1 MKNESDFDAA
11 LTKVCALMKCRL
23 IDIPDMIWTRQ
34 TTQASVRERQRPFDK
49 VLLTPKSIYLIELK
63 FNHGKL
69 MEHQKLRGTRYNET
83 RPGSYFVLRAKMNV
97 KHPVFQVE
105 NEQAEI
111 LFQTPEIMELV
122 KWFIAKS

>member
-34 TTQASVRERQRPFDK
+34 NAQAPVRERQRPFDK
-49 VLLTPKSIYLIELK
+49 VLLTPHAIYLIELK

-69 MEHQKLRGTRYNET
+69 MDHQKLRGIRYNTT
-83 RPGSYFVLRAKMNV
+83 RPGSYYVLRAKMNV
-97 KHPVFQVE
+97 KQPVFQVE

-111 LFQTPEIMELV
+111 LFQTPDIVELV
-122 KWFIAKS
+122 KWFINK

>member
-34 TTQASVRERQRPFDK
+34 NAQAPVRERQRPFDK

-69 MEHQKLRGTRYNET
+69 MDHQKLRGSRYNAT
-83 RPGSYFVLRAKMNV
+83 RPGSYYVLRAKMNV
-97 KHPVFQVE
+97 KNPVFQVE

-122 KWFIAKS
+122 KWFINK

>member
-97 KHPVFQVE
+97 KHPVFSIE
-105 NEQAEI
+105 NETSDV
-111 LFQTPEIMELV
+111 LYQTPEIIELV